1 MIFFSH
7 ILNSR
12 LDLYLKLKE
21 REERVKKRYVLGTI
35 KTQMKWCYNLKNS
48 VMQDCCFFVISDIS
62 YVFYISVTFFSLF
75 SLSPWKKQHDHRTL
89 KDWWT
94 LISASIIT
102 CVSDVKTSLSAS
114 TYPSSVKWT
123 SGDSHLSLKSLSYVS
138 RNLKWTLS
146 SDWLYTCFS
155 ESIPNFLKQFLVK
168 QISMLQ

>member
-1 MIFFSH
+1 MMLQLKKFC
-7 ILNSR
+7 NAR
-12 LDLYLKLKE
+12 LLLLCHQWYFVRFLYL
-21 REERVKKRYVLGTI
+21 
-35 KTQMKWCYNLKNS
+35 CH
-48 VMQDCCFFVISDIS
+48 
-62 YVFYISVTFFSLF
+62 FFSLF